1 MSLRR
6 PFFIGPFLMLFFQA
20 TGWAAVSAPVLQ
32 WGSTMVGTRGGS
44 VYYLNDSVV
53 GGNVLGARIAYGL
66 YEQRA
71 DGTVVHSLATSPT
84 AAAKSAVRV
93 GDYVYFTGN
102 EGGVYRT
109 RVANTPTP
117 WSSFA
122 AVTISNGLA
131 LETMATDGKWIFG
144 STTAENDQIHAYSVD
159 AATGALTLQWSTT
172 GIAGRG
178 CGLCWDES
186 GYLYTVDGG
195 GTSESTVGNTANMYA
210 IAANSGA
217 TTDMG
222 QITFNGRLYQTLRE
236 GNQII
241 VFDSFRGTDAPAGQ
255 MYVYDLAS
263 DTSLV
268 QATPSAVYDPAEI
281 DCIYGAAIDGNHLW
295 LTSGGGKTYGY
306 LISKPSASK
315 TTGRSASAP

>member
-1 MSLRR
+1 M
-6 PFFIGPFLMLFFQA
+6 
-20 TGWAAVSAPVLQ
+20 
-32 WGSTMVGTRGGS
+32 
-44 VYYLNDSVV
+44 
-53 GGNVLGARIAYGL
+53 
-66 YEQRA
+66 
-71 DGTVVHSLATSPT
+71 
-84 AAAKSAVRV
+84 
-93 GDYVYFTGN
+93 
-102 EGGVYRT
+102 
-109 RVANTPTP
+109 
-117 WSSFA
+117 
-122 AVTISNGLA
+122 
-131 LETMATDGKWIFG
+131 
-144 STTAENDQIHAYSVD
+144 D